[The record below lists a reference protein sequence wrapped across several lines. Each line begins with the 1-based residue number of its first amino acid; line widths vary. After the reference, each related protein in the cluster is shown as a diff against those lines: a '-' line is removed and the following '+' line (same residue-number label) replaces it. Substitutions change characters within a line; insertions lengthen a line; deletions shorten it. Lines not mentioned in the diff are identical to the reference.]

1 MFTEVVNM
9 CYWQRRAIF
18 IDPYLDHVTRN
29 KKTMY
34 FTEAM
39 KFLVFRTQHFV
50 TWAQASV
57 YEKFVIPCNSRSST
71 VSFFRSFLMLLS
83 SFLLQLNC
91 FFLFLRIWWNI
102 SVKEI
107 FSFQKQKLSFSKI
120 LFQKKPPHVSLIL
133 LF

>member
-1 MFTEVVNM
+1 MFTKVVNM
-9 CYWQRRAIF
+9 CYRQRRAIL
-18 IDPYLDHVTRN
+18 IDPGLDHVTRN

-39 KFLVFRTQHFV
+39 KFLAFRTQHFV
-50 TWAQASV
+50 TQAQASV

-71 VSFFRSFLMLLS
+71 VSFFRSFLTLLS